1 MNGGWERRVTDK
13 AKAEP
18 QKGVTGA
25 LSRVCFY
32 IGAAG
37 LLIAMATDAIAV
49 VGRHVRLPLL
59 GSIEIVQ
66 ACIVM
71 AASAAMV
78 GATVAKGH
86 AAVHIL
92 IERVPALWATL
103 LERLSNLTGA
113 LVAGALLFG
122 SVWIVADLWDG
133 AERTE
138 LLGIPLMPLRLFWC
152 ASAGLM
158 AIIFLVR
165 ALAPKAASPSEAEAE
180 DAV

>member
-1 MNGGWERRVTDK
+1 MSEK
-13 AKAEP
+13 AEAEP

-25 LSRVCFY
+25 LSRICFY

-92 IERVPALWATL
+92 IERVPPLWANL
-103 LERLSNLTGA
+103 LERLSNLVGA
-113 LVAGALLFG
+113 LVAAALFVG
-122 SVWIVADLWDG
+122 SIWIVIDLWDG

-138 LLGIPLMPLRLFWC
+138 LLSIPLMPLRLFWC
-152 ASAGLM
+152 ASAALM
-158 AIIFLVR
+158 AIIFLAR
-165 ALAPKAASPSEAEAE
+165 ALAPKAASPSEQEAD